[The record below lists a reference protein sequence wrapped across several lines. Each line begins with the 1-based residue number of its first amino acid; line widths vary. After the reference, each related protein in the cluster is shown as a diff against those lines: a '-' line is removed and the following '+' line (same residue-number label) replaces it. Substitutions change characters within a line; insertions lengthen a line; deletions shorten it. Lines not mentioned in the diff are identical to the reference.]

1 MNSQF
6 LAGMEDLKKKVTTG
20 GHGDVV
26 HANPYLVSQ
35 LALTIDAKKQQ
46 GYP

>member
-26 HANPYLVSQ
+26 HANLY
-35 LALTIDAKKQQ
+35 LALEHA
-46 GYP
+46 